1 MTPYENV
8 TDRFIRKIKQDKE
21 YFCING
27 VTEEEFE
34 ELITYKGIPITVNPI
49 LPFGFFLVK

>member
-27 VTEEEFE
+27 VTEEEEYRGKCHVCHYYEFM
-34 ELITYKGIPITVNPI
+34 L
-49 LPFGFFLVK
+49 